1 MRFEALTLPG
11 AWRVIPQRVEDPR
24 GWFVRTYD
32 EAAFRERDLPT
43 RWPQHNASWNDQRG
57 TLRGLHGVTRGYRED
72 KLIRCVRGRVW
83 DVLVDL
89 RPGSPTY
96 LQSHVAELSAEN
108 GEALYAPT
116 GVFHGF
122 QTLVDDTEVFYLMA
136 ESYVPEAAAGVAWDD
151 PKLGIPWPVP
161 NPILS
166 DRDRGH
172 PRL

>member
-1 MRFEALTLPG
+1 VKFEPLALPG
-11 AWRVIPQRVEDPR
+11 AWRVIPQRAEDPR

-32 EAAFRERDLPT
+32 EVAFREHDLPT
-43 RWPQHNASWNDQRG
+43 RWPQHNASGNDRRG
-57 TLRGLHGVTRGYRED
+57 TLRGLHGVRRGYRED

-89 RPGSPTY
+89 RPESATY
-96 LQSHVAELSAEN
+96 LQSHVAELSAAN
-108 GEALYAPT
+108 GEMLYAPT

-122 QTLVDDTEVFYLMA
+122 QTLVDDSEVFYLMS
-136 ESYVPEAAAGVAWDD
+136 EPYVPEAAAGVAWDD
-151 PKLGIPWPVP
+151 PKLGIAWPVP

-166 DRDRGH
+166 ERDRGL

>member
-1 MRFEALTLPG
+1 MRFEALALPH
-11 AWRVIPQRVEDPR
+11 AWRVIPERVQDPR

-43 RWPQHNASWNDQRG
+43 RWPQHNASWNDRRG
-57 TLRGLHGVTRGYRED
+57 TLRGLHGVRLGYRED
-72 KLIRCVRGRVW
+72 KLIRCVRGRTW

-96 LQSHVAELSAEN
+96 LQSHIAELSAEN
-108 GEALYAPT
+108 GEMLYAPT

-122 QTLVDDTEVFYLMA
+122 QTLVDDSEVFYLMS
-136 ESYVPEAAAGVAWDD
+136 EPYVPEAAMGVAWDD
-151 PKLGIPWPVP
+151 PKLGIPWPMP

-166 DRDRGH
+166 ERDRCH